1 METLRFKRSVYLIIP
16 SENFYLTNK
25 QIKRY
30 LMLEL
35 KFNETVKTHGSST
48 KKHNEVGHL
57 WSQSLI
63 RCT

>member
-1 METLRFKRSVYLIIP
+1 METLRFKRSVYLITP

-35 KFNETVKTHGSST
+35 KVNETVKTHGSST
-48 KKHNEVGHL
+48 KKP
-57 WSQSLI
+57 Q
-63 RCT
+63 